1 MQNESRGH
9 KNLMEIVDEH
19 MKGDVGVRCRVF
31 EDHNSERFK
40 EMNYIFKRSVHRY
53 WKNRDR
59 EGLKDIDKATLR
71 DMYYD
76 FEL

>member
-19 MKGDVGVRCRVF
+19 MKGDVGVRCRNVY
-31 EDHNSERFK
+31 ESNSNNRFN
-40 EMNYIFKRSVHRY
+40 EEFKKRIHTY
-53 WKNRDR
+53 WKNKDR